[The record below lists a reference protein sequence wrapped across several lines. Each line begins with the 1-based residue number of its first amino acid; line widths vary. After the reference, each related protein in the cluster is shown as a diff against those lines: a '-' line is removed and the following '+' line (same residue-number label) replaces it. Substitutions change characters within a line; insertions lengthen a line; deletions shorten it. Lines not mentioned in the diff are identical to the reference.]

1 MDNELKKKYGLPT
14 AIALVIGIVIGS
26 GVFFKAEKILTAT
39 GGNLPLGILAWAIG
53 GLIMIICAYM
63 FSILATLCARQRARR
78 LRRGARRQAL
88 RLLHGLVHN
97 VYLLPVDDLRAGM
110 GQRAV
115 SGRAVRV

>member
-1 MDNELKKKYGLPT
+1 MKLAAKIWGKEEKGFMDNELKKKYGLPT

-63 FSILATLCARQRARR
+63 FSI
-78 LRRGARRQAL
+78 
-88 RLLHGLVHN
+88 
-97 VYLLPVDDLRAGM
+97 VDYAG
-110 GQRAV
+110 
-115 SGRAVRV
+115 